1 MLAVVDLGRRL
12 RALGNLVHVRG
23 LVRYAVFYQVEEYVE
38 DFEALASE
46 LAEGVGRAE
55 EAAVFFTAADVF
67 KIRRADGR
75 LVDVYATVGLA
86 NPACL
91 GEERAGARRR
101 AGTVNLLVVSRAGLS
116 SKGLLDLFRT
126 AAEAKAAALTAL
138 GICGG
143 RPALGTTSDA
153 ILVAAPPGRGDYA
166 GYATELGAEAAWLV
180 YEVLSEAA

>member
-1 MLAVVDLGRRL
+1 MVDLGRRL
-12 RALGNLVHVRG
+12 RALGNLVYVRV

-67 KIRRADGR
+67 KIGRAEGR
-75 LVDVYATVGLA
+75 LADVYATVGLA

-91 GEERAGARRR
+91 GESEGAGARRR

-166 GYATELGAEAAWLV
+166 GYATELGAEAAGLI